1 MITMNASQTA
11 GPGTAAV
18 LLASLM
24 ALFITG
30 GVARQVAPTMN
41 DTPQHVAPLRLVVS
55 SSKDRIR
62 QNESFVLEV
71 KLVNTSGE
79 NVSLF
84 GQLLWGH
91 AGWLNRAC
99 FGPERPAS

>member
-1 MITMNASQTA
+1 
-11 GPGTAAV
+11 
-18 LLASLM
+18 
-24 ALFITG
+24 
-30 GVARQVAPTMN
+30 
-41 DTPQHVAPLRLVVS
+41 LVVS